1 MDDIERGLPAQ
12 HTAVQELVHLVQ
24 GLVHR
29 VAKQVDFHTGLAG
42 FIQLHAGGAVGFGGL
57 ALLHLVRCTQ
67 VGERHLRFHDAG
79 ADLDHIVAVGAGRDG
94 GRLAKIRNDDLLA
107 DLHFFEWDELFDR
120 LRLGVGLFEQC
131 LGVLAG
137 NFPGT
142 HGTLGGAGLFV
153 LLDAAQFIGQAVRLV
168 LHLLHQ
174 VMGLAAGVFEFF
186 LTFFN

>member
-1 MDDIERGLPAQ
+1 M
-12 HTAVQELVHLVQ
+12 
-24 GLVHR
+24 
-29 VAKQVDFHTGLAG
+29 
-42 FIQLHAGGAVGFGGL
+42 GFGGL
-57 ALLHLVRCTQ
+57 ALLHLVRRTQ
-67 VGERHLRFHDAG
+67 VGERHLRFHDAC
-79 ADLDHIVAVGAGRDG
+79 ANLDHIVAVGAGRDG
-94 GRLAKIRNDDLLA
+94 SRLAKIRNDDLLA

-142 HGTLGGAGLFV
+142 HGTLGGAGLFI

-186 LTFFN
+186 LAFFN